1 MARGG
6 VPILVRSGR
15 NPFEV
20 WLLVA
25 CVVAGIVGLISPVD
39 SASAVVKAL
48 PHWEVLCWFSGLTL
62 GGLVGLAGVFSR
74 GVVSLLVERVGMV
87 ILTCLT
93 FAYSVSIVAQ
103 VGIAAGATLP
113 ALLTGLFSV
122 SCAIRF
128 FNISADLKRMEDIAT
143 KQLDGDE

>member
-25 CVVAGIVGLISPVD
+25 CVVAGIVGLISPAD
-39 SASAVVKAL
+39 TASTVVKAL
-48 PHWEVLCWFSGLTL
+48 PHWEALCWFSGLTL
-62 GGLVGLAGVFSR
+62 GGLVGLAGAFSR
-74 GVVSLLVERVGMV
+74 GVMSLLVERVGMV

-113 ALLTGLFSV
+113 ALLTGLFAV
-122 SCAIRF
+122 SCAVRF
-128 FNISADLKRMEDIAT
+128 FNISSDLKSMEDIAT
-143 KQLDGDE
+143 KQMDGDE